1 MASVDGSK
9 SVQASS
15 DEGHEFECDPCK
27 YDDDRKEAVSFCMQC
42 GEYLCSTCC
51 TTHKKLSMSRNHQ
64 VVSGSTMPR
73 KGTANAVENAAVK
86 CSCNCKNV
94 TIYCKEH
101 NDIMCDD
108 CQRLKHR
115 ACKTMSIDQASKQVK
130 LPRKEDT
137 LNNVNK
143 LKETV
148 ESLKINRNKDNETLE
163 IKSSECRRKIKDFS
177 QELREK
183 IAKLE
188 KAALDEVA
196 DYETKHR
203 KEIEQHIDT
212 CTTAIT
218 KLEIDYQLLEST
230 PATEDNLLFIRN
242 LQLKKT
248 MEHVEQALEDMERE
262 VTKPCIYFEGDTSI
276 LRSDVKSLGNVNT
289 TTMSTS
295 RTVIAD
301 MTVKST
307 TKRPVIADMSV
318 KSTRKLDVND
328 SSDSAAPWITGSVFM
343 PNGELLLCDFSS
355 NTSVKQFNTDF
366 VLKKQIKLASCPWDI
381 DSIAD
386 DEVVI
391 SLPGNKSLIFLKVFP
406 KLQQV
411 SSIQLDQ
418 KCLGV
423 AVDGGT
429 IFVSFNNGEVRVL
442 DRAGNQLK
450 NLYSLQK
457 FKLPYYISVPK
468 PGMLCVSENNAHTIR
483 MLNNGEEVYTYKH
496 SGWQYPLGMYIDG
509 GNNVLICG
517 YNSHNVHVID
527 SNGKHKKVLLTKND
541 GLNQPYTISFRSSDN
556 TLVVGG
562 IMGSNILVCKLS

>member
-9 SVQASS
+9 SEQASS
-15 DEGHEFECDPCK
+15 DEGHGFECDPCK
-27 YDDDRKEAVSFCMQC
+27 YDDDRKEAVSFCIEC
-42 GEYLCSTCC
+42 DEYLCSTCSS
-51 TTHKKLSMSRNHQ
+51 THKKLSVSRNHQ
-64 VVSGSTMPR
+64 VVTGSAMPR
-73 KGTANAVENAAVK
+73 KDVVKAADTSQRVAVK

-101 NDIMCDD
+101 NEIICDD

-115 ACKTMSIDQASKQVK
+115 TCQTMPIGQASKQVE

-137 LNNVNK
+137 LSNFNK
-143 LKETV
+143 LKDSV
-148 ESLKINRNKDNETLE
+148 ESLKTKRNEDNETLE
-163 IKSSECRRKIKDFS
+163 IQSSECRRKIKDFS
-177 QELREK
+177 QRLREK
-183 IAKLE
+183 IEKLE
-188 KAALDEVA
+188 KAALDEVV
-196 DYETKHR
+196 DHETKHR

-218 KLEIDYQLLEST
+218 KLEIDYQLFEST
-230 PATEDNLLFIRN
+230 ATEDNLLFIRN

-248 MEHVEQALEDMERE
+248 MEHVEQALQDMERE
-262 VTKPCIYFEGDTSI
+262 VTKPCIDFEGDTSI
-276 LRSDVKSLGNVNT
+276 LSDAKSLGYVN

-295 RTVIAD
+295 
-301 MTVKST
+301 
-307 TKRPVIADMSV
+307 RPVIADMSV
-318 KSTRKLDVND
+318 KSTRKVDVKD
-328 SSDSAAPWITGSVFM
+328 PSDRYEPTISGSVFM
-343 PNGELLLCDFSS
+343 PNGELMLCDVSG
-355 NTSVKQFNTDF
+355 NTSVKQFSTDF
-366 VLKKQIKLASCPWDI
+366 AFKEQIKLASQPWDI
-381 DSIAD
+381 DIVAD
-386 DEVVI
+386 NEVVV
-391 SLPGNKSLIFLKVFP
+391 SLPFSKSLTFLKVSP
-406 KLQQV
+406 KLQQG

-418 KCLGV
+418 ACRGV
-423 AVDGGT
+423 AVDVGS
-429 IFVSFNNGEVRVL
+429 IFVSFDNGEVRSF

-468 PGMLCVSENNAHTIR
+468 PGMLCVSENDAHTIR

-509 GNNVLICG
+509 GNNVMICG

>member
-15 DEGHEFECDPCK
+15 DEGHEFECDPCR
-27 YDDDRKEAVSFCMQC
+27 YDDERKEAVSFCMQC

-64 VVSGSTMPR
+64 VVSGSAMPR
-73 KGTANAVENAAVK
+73 KGIVKAVDSSQNATVK

-115 ACKTMSIDQASKQVK
+115 TCQTMPIDQASKQVK

-163 IKSSECRRKIKDFS
+163 IKSSECRRQIKDFS

-218 KLEIDYQLLEST
+218 KLELDYQLFEST
-230 PATEDNLLFIRN
+230 PSTEDNLLFIRN

-248 MEHVEQALEDMERE
+248 MEHVKQALQDMERE
-262 VTKPCIYFEGDTSI
+262 ITKPCIDFEGDTSI

-289 TTMSTS
+289 TRKSTS
-295 RTVIAD
+295 RPVIAD

-307 TKRPVIADMSV
+307 
-318 KSTRKLDVND
+318 RKIDIND
-328 SSDSAAPWITGSVFM
+328 PSDRYIPAITGSVFI
-343 PNGELLLCDFSS
+343 PNGELILCDST
-355 NTSVKQFNTDF
+355 NTSVKQLSADF
-366 VLKKQIKLASCPWDI
+366 AHKAQIKLASDPWDI
-381 DSIAD
+381 DIVAD
-386 DEVVI
+386 NEVVV
-391 SLPGNKSLIFLKVFP
+391 SLPNNKSLIFLKVFP
-406 KLQQV
+406 KLQQG

-418 KCLGV
+418 ACRGV
-423 AVDGGT
+423 AVDGGS
-429 IFVSFNNGEVRVL
+429 IFVSFDNGEVRVL

-450 NLYSLQK
+450 NLYSSQK
-457 FKLPYYISVPK
+457 FNLPYYIAVPK
-468 PGMLCVSENNAHTIR
+468 PGLLCVSEYNAHTIR
-483 MLNNGEEVYTYKH
+483 MLNNGKEVYTYKH
-496 SGWQYPLGMYIDG
+496 SGLQHPQGMYING
-509 GNNVLICG
+509 GNNALICG
-517 YNSHNVHVID
+517 NGSHITYT
-527 SNGKHKKVLLTKND
+527 LLTAA
-541 GLNQPYTISFRSSDN
+541 
-556 TLVVGG
+556 G
-562 IMGSNILVCKLS
+562 IIRRFS